1 MTKLRQEKFSCQKCV
16 DHLMSLTELIATIVS
31 NAGENEEQQ
40 ENPEFGS
47 SAPGAHGT
55 EGKARRRR
63 HSDRETDSVPQY
75 SEEQMDAVR
84 M

>member
-1 MTKLRQEKFSCQKCV
+1 
-16 DHLMSLTELIATIVS
+16 MSSTELIATIVS
-31 NAGENEEQQ
+31 NAGGNEEQQ
-40 ENPEFGS
+40 DNSEFAS

-55 EGKARRRR
+55 EGKARRRK

-75 SEEQMDAVR
+75 SEEQIDAVR